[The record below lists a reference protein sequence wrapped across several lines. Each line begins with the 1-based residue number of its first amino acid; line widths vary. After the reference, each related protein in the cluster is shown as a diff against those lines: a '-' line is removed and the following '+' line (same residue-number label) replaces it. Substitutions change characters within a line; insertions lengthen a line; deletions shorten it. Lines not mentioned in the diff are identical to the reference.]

1 MKIAMKFGLIA
12 GLLIAVLAVFSG
24 CLTGTEPTS
33 TAGGEA
39 EPTFWS
45 QWGMIIFIVVIFGI
59 FYLLM
64 IRPQRRRQK
73 EHQEMMQSLQRGDKV
88 ITAGGIYGTIDS
100 LSDDSV
106 VIKTEGGSL
115 LRVSRGS
122 VAMRREELR

>member
-1 MKIAMKFGLIA
+1 MKIALKIGIIA
-12 GLLIAVLAVFSG
+12 ALLITVLVAFSG
-24 CLTGTEPTS
+24 CLTTTQPTA

-39 EPTFWS
+39 ETSFWS
-45 QWGMIIFIVVIFGI
+45 QWGMIILLVVIFGI
-59 FYLLM
+59 FYILM

-73 EHQEMMQSLQRGDKV
+73 EHQEMMQALQKGDRV
-88 ITAGGIYGTIDS
+88 ITAGGIFGTIDS

-122 VAMRREELR
+122 VAMRRDELK

>member
-1 MKIAMKFGLIA
+1 MKIALKIGMIA
-12 GLLIAVLAVFSG
+12 GLLIAVLVVFSG
-24 CLTGTEPTS
+24 CLMTTQPTS

-39 EPTFWS
+39 ETSFWS
-45 QWGMIIFIVVIFGI
+45 QWGMIILLVVIFGV
-59 FYLLM
+59 FYILM

-73 EHQEMMQSLQRGDKV
+73 EHQEMMQTLQKGDRV
-88 ITAGGIYGTIDS
+88 ITAGGIFGTIDS

-122 VAMRREELR
+122 VAMRRDELK